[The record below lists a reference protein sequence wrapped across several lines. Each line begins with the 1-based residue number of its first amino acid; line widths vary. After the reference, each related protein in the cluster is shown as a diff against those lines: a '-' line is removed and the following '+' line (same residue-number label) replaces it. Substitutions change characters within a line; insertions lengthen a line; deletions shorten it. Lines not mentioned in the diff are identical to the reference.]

1 MKGAHQGRNKNRSG
15 VGNGVVVAILIASAF
30 VASGAYYLGYAG
42 TTAST
47 TTLLT
52 TTTATTVLTTTTA
65 TTVLTTTQ
73 TTSSTNSSTMG
84 TGTTISATIPSGV
97 GTNQS
102 LSYQP
107 ANMTVVIGVNN
118 TIVWTNQDS
127 TLHTVTSTLV
137 PSQAS
142 SFDSGIMS
150 PGDTFRVTLTVP
162 GTYQYYCTLH
172 PDWMKATVV
181 VKS

>member
-1 MKGAHQGRNKNRSG
+1 MKGADQGRNKNRSG
-15 VGNGVVVAILIASAF
+15 VGNGVVVAIIIASVI
-30 VASGAYYLGYAG
+30 VASGAYYLVYAG
-42 TTAST
+42 TTAPT

-52 TTTATTVLTTTTA
+52 TTTATTVLTTSTP
-65 TTVLTTTQ
+65 LT
-73 TTSSTNSSTMG
+73 
-84 TGTTISATIPSGV
+84 ATIPSGV
-97 GTNQS
+97 GTNRS
-102 LSYQP
+102 LNYQP
-107 ANMTVVIGVNN
+107 ANITVLVGVNN

-127 TLHTVTSTLV
+127 TPHTVTSTSV

-150 PGDTFRVTLTVP
+150 NGDTFRVTLTVP

>member
-15 VGNGVVVAILIASAF
+15 VGNGVVVAIIIASVI

-47 TTLLT
+47 TTL
-52 TTTATTVLTTTTA
+52 LTTTTA

-127 TLHTVTSTLV
+127 TPHTVTSTLV